1 MSLQFS
7 ILLPTFKGRFLKEC
21 IDSVRAQTYD
31 NWELVIVND
40 ASPEDIDSIVATYHD
55 PRIRYYKNAH
65 NYGAKRLVEQWNYCL
80 SLAQGKYVICMGDD
94 DRLSPTCLETYA
106 ELIQHYPDVTIL
118 HGQTDIIDE
127 HGQLIRHTAARPEW
141 ESALSMIYHR
151 IYDRRA
157 QFIGDFCYKTEE
169 LRGRGGYYNLPY
181 AWGSDDISAIQAA
194 DKNGIANTQEVVFE
208 YRDNSASITRQ
219 SYTFGKMYATLLK
232 MLWLCKYLREP
243 ATDSQDE
250 SYRRQLK
257 RKLLYQTCLQWYYL
271 LRHCCNKTNLRH
283 S

>member
-7 ILLPTFKGRFLKEC
+7 ILLPTFKSRFLKEC
-21 IDSVRAQTYD
+21 IDSVLAQTYTE
-31 NWELVIVND
+31 WELIIVND
-40 ASPEDIDSIVATYHD
+40 ASPENIDGIVDAYRD

-80 SLAQGKYVICMGDD
+80 SLAKGAYVICMGDD
-94 DRLSPTCLETYA
+94 DRLRPTCLETYA

-127 HGQLIRHTAARPEW
+127 HGQLIRHTAARPEQ
-141 ESALSMIYHR
+141 ESAISIIHHR
-151 IYDRRA
+151 MYDRRA
-157 QFIGDFCYKTEE
+157 QFIGDFCYQTAD
-169 LRGRGGYYNLPY
+169 LRARGGYYNLPY

-194 DKNGIANTQEVVFE
+194 DNNGIVNTQEVIFE

-219 SYTFGKMYATLLK
+219 SYTLGKMYATWLK
-232 MLWLCKYLREP
+232 MRWLRKYLRKP
-243 ATDSQDE
+243 AMNPQDE
-250 SYRRQLK
+250 SYRCQLK
-257 RKLLYQTCLQWYYL
+257 RGLLYLTCLQWYYL
-271 LRHCCNKTNLRH
+271 LHHRLYKTKTYH

>member
-7 ILLPTFKGRFLKEC
+7 ILLPTFKGSFLKEC
-21 IDSVRAQTYD
+21 IDSVLAQTCD
-31 NWELVIVND
+31 NWELIIVND
-40 ASPEDIDSIVATYHD
+40 ASPEDIDKIVVSYND
-55 PRIRYYKNAH
+55 PRIRYYKNTQ

-80 SLAQGKYVICMGDD
+80 SLAQGEYVICMGDD
-94 DRLSPTCLETYA
+94 DRLLPTCLETYA
-106 ELIQHYPDVTIL
+106 ELIQRYPNVSIM

-127 HGQLIRHTAARPEW
+127 HSQLIRHTAERPER
-141 ESALSMIYHR
+141 ESAISMIYHR

-157 QFIGDFCYKTEE
+157 QYIGDFCYKTAE
-169 LRGRGGYYNLPY
+169 LRTRGGYYNLPY

-194 DKNGIANTQEVVFE
+194 DKNGITNTQEVVFE

-271 LRHCCNKTNLRH
+271 LYHSCNKTNIRL